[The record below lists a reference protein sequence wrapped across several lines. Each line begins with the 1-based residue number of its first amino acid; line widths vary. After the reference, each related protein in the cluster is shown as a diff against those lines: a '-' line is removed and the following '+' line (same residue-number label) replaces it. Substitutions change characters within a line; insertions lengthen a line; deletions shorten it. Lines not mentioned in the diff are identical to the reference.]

1 MSAAHPPP
9 SIDPDPREPNLPADG
24 AAGSARSEF
33 WTGVRDEL
41 PLQLGVVPFGLVFGV
56 LGIASGLTPLQTILM
71 SSILFGGASQVV
83 FAQLWATGA
92 PPVFVGASVS
102 VINLR
107 HVLYSASVAP
117 YLRQLP
123 LGWRIALAY
132 LLTDEAYAVSI
143 KRFLERP
150 ANPFKHFHL
159 LGAGMTLWF
168 LWQISTMIG
177 VFASATIPEELS
189 LGFAIP
195 LTFIAI
201 VAPAIRTRP
210 DLLACVTSGGIAIAG
225 HSLPWNSGLLIAA
238 VGGVLAGWLAHRFK
252 QPRMAR

>member
-1 MSAAHPPP
+1 
-9 SIDPDPREPNLPADG
+9 
-24 AAGSARSEF
+24 
-33 WTGVRDEL
+33 
-41 PLQLGVVPFGLVFGV
+41 
-56 LGIASGLTPLQTILM
+56 
-71 SSILFGGASQVV
+71 
-83 FAQLWATGA
+83 
-92 PPVFVGASVS
+92 

-159 LGAGMTLWF
+159 LGAGMTLWV

-189 LGFAIP
+189 LEFAIP

-210 DLLACVTSGGIAIAG
+210 DLLACVTSGGIALAG
-225 HSLPWNSGLLIAA
+225 QSLPWNSGLLIAA

>member
-1 MSAAHPPP
+1 MSAAHLPK
-9 SIDPDPREPNLPADG
+9 SIDPDPPEPNLPVNHL
-24 AAGSARSEF
+24 AGSARSEF
-33 WTGVRDEL
+33 WTGIRDEL
-41 PLQLGVVPFGLVFGV
+41 PLQLGIVPFGLVFGV
-56 LGIASGLTPLQTILM
+56 LGTASGLTPLQTILM

-107 HVLYSASVAP
+107 HVLYSASLAP

-123 LGWRIALAY
+123 LRWRIALGY

-143 KRFLERP
+143 KRFLEHP
-150 ANPFKHFHL
+150 ANPYKHFHL
-159 LGAGMTLWF
+159 LGAGITLWIV
-168 LWQISTMIG
+168 WQISTMVG

-195 LTFIAI
+195 LTFIAV
-201 VAPAIRTRP
+201 VAPIIRTRP
-210 DLLACVTSGGIAIAG
+210 DLLACLASGGIALAG
-225 HSLPWNSGLLIAA
+225 HALPWNSGLLIAA
-238 VGGVLAGWLAHRFK
+238 VGGVLTGWLAHYFK
-252 QPRMAR
+252 QPRMTR

>member
-1 MSAAHPPP
+1 MTFGKHS
-9 SIDPDPREPNLPADG
+9 PDSKSKIIT
-24 AAGSARSEF
+24 GSPRSEF

-41 PLQLGVVPFGLVFGV
+41 PLQLGVVPFGLIFGM
-56 LGIASGLTPLQTILM
+56 LGISSGLTPLQTILM
-71 SSILFGGASQVV
+71 SSILFGGASQIV
-83 FAQLWATGA
+83 FAQLWANGA
-92 PPVFVGASVS
+92 PPFFVGASVS

-123 LGWRIALAY
+123 MRWRIALAY

-143 KRFLERP
+143 KHFLERP
-150 ANPFKHFHL
+150 TNPFKHFYL
-159 LGAGMTLWF
+159 LGAGMALWVF
-168 LWQISTMIG
+168 WQISTIIG

-201 VAPAIRTRP
+201 VTPTIRTRP
-210 DLLACVTSGGIAIAG
+210 DLLACVTSGGLALAG
-225 HSLPWNSGLLIAA
+225 QSLPWNSGILIAA
-238 VGGVLAGWLAHRFK
+238 IGGVLAGWLLHHFK
-252 QPRMAR
+252 RL

>member
-1 MSAAHPPP
+1 MKTMNQKVMISA
-9 SIDPDPREPNLPADG
+9 PAT
-24 AAGSARSEF
+24 ATSEF
-33 WTGVRDEL
+33 WKGIRDEL
-41 PLQLGVVPFGLVFGV
+41 PLQLGVVPFGLMFGV

-71 SSILFGGASQVV
+71 SSILFAGASQVV
-83 FAQLWATGA
+83 FTQLWATGT

-123 LGWRIALAY
+123 LGWRVAIAY

-143 KRFLERP
+143 KHFQEQP
-150 ANPFKHFHL
+150 DNPFKHFYL
-159 LGAGMTLWF
+159 LGAGLTLWT
-168 LWQISTMIG
+168 LWQLSTTLG

-189 LGFAIP
+189 LEFVIP

-201 VAPAIRTRP
+201 VAPTIRKYP
-210 DLLACVTSGGIAIAG
+210 DLLACVTSGGFALAG
-225 HSLPWNSGLLIAA
+225 HALPWNSGLLIAA
-238 VGGVLAGWLAHRFK
+238 VGGILTGWLAYRFREA
-252 QPRMAR
+252 RMAR

>member
-1 MSAAHPPP
+1 VEHQEHNLDSGSEIIKETAHT
-9 SIDPDPREPNLPADG
+9 
-24 AAGSARSEF
+24 EF

-41 PLQLGVVPFGLVFGV
+41 PLQLGVVPFGLIFGM
-56 LGIASGLTPLQTILM
+56 LGIASGLTSLETILM

-117 YLRQLP
+117 YLRQLS
-123 LGWRIALAY
+123 LSWRIALSY

-143 KRFLERP
+143 KHFLERP
-150 ANPFKHFHL
+150 TNTFKHFYL
-159 LGAGMTLWF
+159 LGAGMALWVF
-168 LWQISTMIG
+168 WQISTMIG
-177 VFASATIPEELS
+177 VFASATIPKELS

-201 VAPAIRTRP
+201 VAPTIRTRP
-210 DLLACVTSGGIAIAG
+210 DLLACVTAGGLALAG
-225 HSLPWNSGLLIAA
+225 RGLPWNSGLLIAA
-238 VGGVLAGWLAHRFK
+238 IGGVLAGWLLQRINRQKAI
-252 QPRMAR
+252 

>member
-1 MSAAHPPP
+1 MTFGKHS
-9 SIDPDPREPNLPADG
+9 PDSKSKIIT
-24 AAGSARSEF
+24 GSPRSEF

-41 PLQLGVVPFGLVFGV
+41 PLQLGVVPFGLIFGM
-56 LGIASGLTPLQTILM
+56 LGISSGLTPLQTILM
-71 SSILFGGASQVV
+71 SSILFGGASQIV
-83 FAQLWATGA
+83 FAQLWANAA
-92 PPVFVGASVS
+92 PPFFVGASVS

-123 LGWRIALAY
+123 MRWRIALAY

-143 KRFLERP
+143 KHFLERP
-150 ANPFKHFHL
+150 TNPFKHFYL
-159 LGAGMTLWF
+159 LGAGMALWVF
-168 LWQISTMIG
+168 WQISTIIG

-201 VAPAIRTRP
+201 VTPTIRTRP
-210 DLLACVTSGGIAIAG
+210 DLLACVTSGGLALAG
-225 HSLPWNSGLLIAA
+225 QSLPWNSGILIAA
-238 VGGVLAGWLAHRFK
+238 IGGVLAGWLLHHFK
-252 QPRMAR
+252 RL

>member
-1 MSAAHPPP
+1 MPLGKHS
-9 SIDPDPREPNLPADG
+9 PNSG
-24 AAGSARSEF
+24 SKIITGSARSEF
-33 WTGVRDEL
+33 WAGVRDEL
-41 PLQLGVVPFGLVFGV
+41 PLQLGVVPFGLIFGM
-56 LGIASGLTPLQTILM
+56 LGVTSGLTPLQTILM

-83 FAQLWATGA
+83 FAQLWANGA
-92 PPVFVGASVS
+92 PPLFVGASVS

-123 LGWRIALAY
+123 LRWRIALAY

-143 KRFLERP
+143 KHFLERP
-150 ANPFKHFHL
+150 TNPFRHFHL
-159 LGAGMTLWF
+159 LGAGMTLWVF
-168 LWQISTMIG
+168 WQISTIIG

-201 VAPAIRTRP
+201 VTPTIRTRP
-210 DLLACVTSGGIAIAG
+210 DLLACVTSAG
-225 HSLPWNSGLLIAA
+225 LALAGQGLPWNSGILVAA
-238 VGGVLAGWLAHRFK
+238 IGGVLAGWLLHSFK
-252 QPRMAR
+252 RLKVMR